1 MAWYNFRKSA
11 PQQKNAYSLDSP
23 ALLDMMLR
31 ADKPGLNAVSSEAAM
46 RLSTVYSCIKVLNQ
60 GSIRA
65 SSLGLRMA
73 TGI

>member
-31 ADKPGLNAVSSEAAM
+31 ADKPGLSACRPKRRCACQ
-46 RLSTVYSCIKVLNQ
+46 LSIP
-60 GSIRA
+60 A
-65 SSLGLRMA
+65 
-73 TGI
+73 